1 MKVNEHF
8 KGKNI
13 MHEVDIDAKRNHR
26 YMVECKYHNKR
37 GIKTRVKDPLYVYAR
52 FLDLEKHF
60 DSPWLATN
68 TKCTDDA
75 LNYAR
80 GVGMRITAWDYP
92 KEFSLKELIC
102 CKHLYPITVI
112 RGISFN
118 SKETL
123 FKCGIY
129 LIQDLANI
137 AVDKLV
143 FKTGFSETF
152 AKRIVNEAKGILGE
166 P

>member
-1 MKVNEHF
+1 
-8 KGKNI
+8 
-13 MHEVDIDAKRNHR
+13 MHEGLGCVLLH
-26 YMVECKYHNKR
+26 
-37 GIKTRVKDPLYVYAR
+37 GIT
-52 FLDLEKHF
+52 
-60 DSPWLATN
+60 
-68 TKCTDDA
+68 
-75 LNYAR
+75 
-80 GVGMRITAWDYP
+80 P